1 MNNEMDDFSSKP
13 GVPNM
18 FGLIGNLANAIES
31 KKRML
36 SSMTPT
42 IVEKKGNLFLI
53 LGSPGGS
60 TIITSVFQTI
70 LNVYEHKLPIQ
81 RSVNASRFH
90 HQWLPDSITFE
101 PNKFDPNLLQSL
113 NDIGYNSEEK
123 KSKIIGKV
131 DAILVDDD
139 GIITLGADYRGDDT
153 AVAY

>member
-1 MNNEMDDFSSKP
+1 MLTGQKFLLMNWGVFMNNEMDDFSSKP

-18 FGLIGNLANAIES
+18 FGLIGNLANAIEP

-42 IVEKKGNLFLI
+42 IVEKKGKLFLI

-70 LNVYEHKLPIQ
+70 INVYEHKLPIQ

-101 PNKFDPNLLQSL
+101 PNKLIQSFSKDLVILGTILKKKNLKSL
-113 NDIGYNSEEK
+113 EK
-123 KSKIIGKV
+123 
-131 DAILVDDD
+131 
-139 GIITLGADYRGDDT
+139 
-153 AVAY
+153 